1 MDQDDAKSL
10 NLPVQKASEEQ
21 TRIERKRKMS
31 RENTTHTSEKRFKC
45 KISKKDFAAPSNLR
59 THMRTRTGKKPI
71 ECKICGKIFTTTSS
85 LREHMRIHNGEKPF
99 SCSECNMSFT
109 QSSTLREHMSIHNGE
124 KPFACSECNMSFTQC
139 TFSGLILHQISD
151 HIALSLRI
159 SLNKVNKFI
168 PIIQKQ
174 TKQKTFGTRSIVIL
188 LIDLNKKCCSRM
200 LEHFDF
206 LSKFIFK
213 FLFQ

>member
-1 MDQDDAKSL
+1 MIEGRIGPLDLSAPEVSGGEVELSETDQDDTRTLNLPIQKASREKTSVRIKPKRSWFESYQKVISRLEEHMDQDDAKSL

-139 TFSGLILHQISD
+139 TFSG
-151 HIALSLRI
+151 
-159 SLNKVNKFI
+159 VF
-168 PIIQKQ
+168 
-174 TKQKTFGTRSIVIL
+174 
-188 LIDLNKKCCSRM
+188 
-200 LEHFDF
+200 
-206 LSKFIFK
+206 
-213 FLFQ
+213 